1 MALVMYAKKN
11 NWFRNNDYQQ
21 MSNNN
26 YAHLSQTYEE
36 ISRNVLQTQQDQ
48 SPLNQTDREVMM

>member
-1 MALVMYAKKN
+1 MYAKKN